1 LNGGHPP
8 RVCAPERDLCRRRD
22 GSAMGAARAVAAGA
36 ATGRP
41 RTAYLRRVANAIFY
55 LLQAG

>member
-1 LNGGHPP
+1 
-8 RVCAPERDLCRRRD
+8 
-22 GSAMGAARAVAAGA
+22 MGAARAVAAGA